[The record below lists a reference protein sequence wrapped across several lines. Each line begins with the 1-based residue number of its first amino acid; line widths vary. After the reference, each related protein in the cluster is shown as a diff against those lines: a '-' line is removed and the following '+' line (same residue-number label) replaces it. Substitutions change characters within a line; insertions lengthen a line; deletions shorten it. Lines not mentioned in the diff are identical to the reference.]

1 MALELP
7 GSFSLSAAAPSLTA
21 TNETVYLL
29 EERKTRTSAVGAAN
43 VPDHFIK
50 VTKNLNAS
58 VSYHQSNT
66 GAAAG
71 TDDSWSLAALSANSN
86 DDAAD
91 ATLKLPTPTGSTT
104 FQVGQIQIDLDD
116 VDSSISAT
124 NAQKA
129 AFRVMMTANIN
140 DQGVLSASCEVQ
152 RAASAADT
160 TLAIVDEAGH
170 AQYLYFDD
178 SSDGSSDTFSQ
189 KPAAG
194 WTGGDADDVEDKL
207 SQNLSNSAVES
218 AYATAIA
225 TTKNSIDSQ
234 NVISSWSLGIS
245 AVSADPDSALT
256 QHARA
261 RVGASANPESATIFS
276 AGDKLIAASGGSA
289 IGASYS
295 VVIQDFNS
303 SNQTIVS
310 GTVFGFFE
318 QSSAGAL

>member
-7 GSFSLSAAAPSLTA
+7 GSFSLSAAAPSLTSTDA
-21 TNETVYLL
+21 TVYLL
-29 EERKTRTSAVGAAN
+29 EERKTRSSAVGSASI
-43 VPDHFIK
+43 PDHFIK
-50 VTKNLNAS
+50 VVKNLNAS

-71 TDDSWSLAALSANSN
+71 TDDSWSLAALSANST
-86 DDAAD
+86 DDADD
-91 ATLKLPTPTGSTT
+91 ATLLLPTPTGSTT
-104 FQVGQIQIDLDD
+104 FQVGRIQIDTSDLD
-116 VDSSISAT
+116 STLSASA
-124 NAQKA
+124 AQQA
-129 AFRVMMTANIN
+129 AFKVMMTANIN
-140 DQGVLSASCEVQ
+140 NQGVLSASCEVQ
-152 RAASAADT
+152 RAASATDT
-160 TLAIVDEAGH
+160 TLAIADEAGH

-178 SSDGSSDTFSQ
+178 ASDGANDTFSQ
-189 KPAAG
+189 KPAAA
-194 WTGGDADDVEDKL
+194 WQSGDADDVEDKL
-207 SQNLSNSAVES
+207 SQNLSNSAVET

-225 TTKNSIDSQ
+225 ATTGSINNQ

-245 AVSADPDSALT
+245 AVAADPDSSLT

-261 RVGASANPESATIFS
+261 RVGASANPESTTIFS

-303 SNQTIVS
+303 TNQTIVS

-318 QSSAGAL
+318 QSA

>member
-7 GSFSLSAAAPSLTA
+7 GSFSLSAAAPSLTSTDA
-21 TNETVYLL
+21 TVYLL
-29 EERKTRTSAVGAAN
+29 EERKTRSSAVGSASI
-43 VPDHFIK
+43 PDHFIK
-50 VTKNLNAS
+50 VVKNLNAS

-71 TDDSWSLAALSANSN
+71 TDDSWSLAALSANST
-86 DDAAD
+86 DDADD
-91 ATLKLPTPTGSTT
+91 ATLLLPTPTGSTT
-104 FQVGQIQIDLDD
+104 FQVGRIQIDTSDLD
-116 VDSSISAT
+116 STLSASA
-124 NAQKA
+124 AQQA
-129 AFRVMMTANIN
+129 AFKVMMTANISN
-140 DQGVLSASCEVQ
+140 QGVLSASCEVQ
-152 RAASAADT
+152 RAASATDT
-160 TLAIVDEAGH
+160 TLAIADEAGH

-178 SSDGSSDTFSQ
+178 ASDGANDTFSQ
-189 KPAAG
+189 KPAAA
-194 WTGGDADDVEDKL
+194 WQSGDADDVEDKL
-207 SQNLSNSAVES
+207 SQNLSNSAVET

-225 TTKNSIDSQ
+225 STTGSINNQ

-245 AVSADPDSALT
+245 AVAADPDSSLT

-261 RVGASANPESATIFS
+261 RVGASANPESTTIFS

-303 SNQTIVS
+303 TNQTIVS

-318 QSSAGAL
+318 QSA

>member
-7 GSFSLSAAAPSLTA
+7 GSFSLSAAAPSLTS

-29 EERKTRTSAVGAAN
+29 EERKTRTSAVGSAN

-58 VSYHQSNT
+58 VTYHQSNT
-66 GAAAG
+66 GAASG
-71 TDDSWSLAALSANSN
+71 TDDAWSLAALSANST
-86 DDAAD
+86 DDSDD
-91 ATLKLPTPTGSTT
+91 ATLLLPTPTGSTT
-104 FQVGQIQIDLDD
+104 FQVGRIQIDTSDLD
-116 VDSSISAT
+116 STLSASA
-124 NAQKA
+124 AQQA
-129 AFRVMMTANIN
+129 AFKVMMTANIN
-140 DQGVLSASCEVQ
+140 NQGVLSASCEVQ
-152 RAASAADT
+152 RAASATDT
-160 TLAIVDEAGH
+160 TLAIADEAGH

-178 SSDGSSDTFSQ
+178 ASDGANDTFSQ
-189 KPAAG
+189 KPSAA
-194 WTGGDADDVEDKL
+194 WQSGDADDVEDKL
-207 SQNLSNSAVES
+207 SQNLSNSAVET

-225 TTKNSIDSQ
+225 STTGSINNQ

-245 AVSADPDSALT
+245 AVAADPDSSLT

-261 RVGASANPESATIFS
+261 RVGASANPESTTIFS

-303 SNQTIVS
+303 TNQTIVS
-310 GTVFGFFE
+310 GTVYGFFE
-318 QSSAGAL
+318 QSS

>member
-7 GSFSLSAAAPSLTA
+7 GSFSLSAAAPSLTSTDA
-21 TNETVYLL
+21 TVYLL
-29 EERKTRTSAVGAAN
+29 EERKTRSSAVGSAS

-50 VTKNLNAS
+50 VVKNLNAS

-71 TDDSWSLAALSANSN
+71 TDDSWSLAALSANST
-86 DDAAD
+86 DDADD
-91 ATLKLPTPTGSTT
+91 ATLLLPTPTGSTT
-104 FQVGQIQIDLDD
+104 FQVGRIQIDTSDLD
-116 VDSSISAT
+116 STLSASA
-124 NAQKA
+124 AQQA
-129 AFRVMMTANIN
+129 AFKVMMTANISN
-140 DQGVLSASCEVQ
+140 QGVLSASCEVQ
-152 RAASAADT
+152 RAASATDT
-160 TLAIVDEAGH
+160 TLAIADEAGH

-178 SSDGSSDTFSQ
+178 ASDGANDTFSQ
-189 KPAAG
+189 KPAAA
-194 WTGGDADDVEDKL
+194 WQSGDADDVEDKL
-207 SQNLSNSAVES
+207 SQNLSNSAVET

-225 TTKNSIDSQ
+225 ATTGSINNQ

-245 AVSADPDSALT
+245 AVAADPDSSLT

-261 RVGASANPESATIFS
+261 RVGASANPESTTIFS

-303 SNQTIVS
+303 TNQTIVS

-318 QSSAGAL
+318 QSA

>member
-7 GSFSLSAAAPSLTA
+7 GSFSLSAAAPSLTSTDA
-21 TNETVYLL
+21 TVYLL
-29 EERKTRTSAVGAAN
+29 EERKTRSSAVGSAS

-50 VTKNLNAS
+50 VVKNLNAS

-71 TDDSWSLAALSANSN
+71 TDDSWSLAALSANST
-86 DDAAD
+86 DDADD
-91 ATLKLPTPTGSTT
+91 ATLLLPTPTGSTT
-104 FQVGQIQIDLDD
+104 FQVGRIQIDTSDLD
-116 VDSSISAT
+116 STLSASA
-124 NAQKA
+124 AQQA
-129 AFRVMMTANIN
+129 AFKVMMTANIN
-140 DQGVLSASCEVQ
+140 NQGVLSASCEVQ
-152 RAASAADT
+152 RAASATDT
-160 TLAIVDEAGH
+160 TLAIADEAGH

-178 SSDGSSDTFSQ
+178 ASDGANDTFSQ
-189 KPAAG
+189 KPAAA
-194 WTGGDADDVEDKL
+194 WQSGDADDVEDKL
-207 SQNLSNSAVES
+207 SQNLSNSAVET

-225 TTKNSIDSQ
+225 STTSSINNQ

-245 AVSADPDSALT
+245 AVAADPDSSLT

-261 RVGASANPESATIFS
+261 RVGASANPESTTIFS

-303 SNQTIVS
+303 TNQTIVS

-318 QSSAGAL
+318 QSS

>member
-7 GSFSLSAAAPSLTA
+7 GSFSLSAAAPSLTSTDA
-21 TNETVYLL
+21 TVYLL
-29 EERKTRTSAVGAAN
+29 EERKTRSSAVGSAN

-71 TDDSWSLAALSANSN
+71 TDDSWSLAALSANST
-86 DDAAD
+86 DDADD
-91 ATLKLPTPTGSTT
+91 ATLLLPTPTGSTT
-104 FQVGQIQIDLDD
+104 FQVGRIQIDTSDLD
-116 VDSSISAT
+116 STLSASA
-124 NAQKA
+124 AQQA
-129 AFRVMMTANIN
+129 AFKVMMTANIN
-140 DQGVLSASCEVQ
+140 NQGVLSASCEVQ
-152 RAASAADT
+152 RAASATDT
-160 TLAIVDEAGH
+160 TLAIADEAGH

-178 SSDGSSDTFSQ
+178 ASDGANDTFSQ
-189 KPAAG
+189 KPAAA
-194 WTGGDADDVEDKL
+194 WQSGDADDVEDKL
-207 SQNLSNSAVES
+207 SQNLSNSAVET

-225 TTKNSIDSQ
+225 ATTGSINNQ

-245 AVSADPDSALT
+245 AVAADPDSSLT

-261 RVGASANPESATIFS
+261 RVGASANPESTTIFS

-303 SNQTIVS
+303 TNQTIVS

-318 QSSAGAL
+318 QSA

>member
-7 GSFSLSAAAPSLTA
+7 GSFSLSAAAPSLTSTDA
-21 TNETVYLL
+21 TVYLL
-29 EERKTRTSAVGAAN
+29 EERKTRSSAVGSAS

-50 VTKNLNAS
+50 VVKNLNAS

-71 TDDSWSLAALSANSN
+71 TDDSWSLAALSANST
-86 DDAAD
+86 DDADD
-91 ATLKLPTPTGSTT
+91 ATLLLPTPTGSTT
-104 FQVGQIQIDLDD
+104 FQVGRIQIDTSDLD
-116 VDSSISAT
+116 STLSASA
-124 NAQKA
+124 AQQA
-129 AFRVMMTANIN
+129 AFKVMMTANIN
-140 DQGVLSASCEVQ
+140 NQGVLSASCEVQ
-152 RAASAADT
+152 RAASATDT
-160 TLAIVDEAGH
+160 TLAIADEAGH

-178 SSDGSSDTFSQ
+178 ASDGANDTFSQ
-189 KPAAG
+189 KPAAA
-194 WTGGDADDVEDKL
+194 WQSGDADDVEDKL
-207 SQNLSNSAVES
+207 SQNLSNSAVET

-225 TTKNSIDSQ
+225 ATTGSINNQ

-245 AVSADPDSALT
+245 AVAADPDSSLT

-261 RVGASANPESATIFS
+261 RVGASANPESTTIFS

-303 SNQTIVS
+303 TNQTIVS

-318 QSSAGAL
+318 QSS

>member
-7 GSFSLSAAAPSLTA
+7 GSFSLSAAAPSLTS

-29 EERKTRTSAVGAAN
+29 EERKTRSSAVGSAN

-58 VSYHQSNT
+58 VTYHQSNT

-71 TDDSWSLAALSANSN
+71 TDDSWSLAALSANST
-86 DDAAD
+86 DDSDD
-91 ATLKLPTPTGSTT
+91 ATLLLPTPTGSTT
-104 FQVGQIQIDLDD
+104 FQVGQIQIDTDN
-116 VDSSISAT
+116 VDSTLSASA
-124 NAQKA
+124 AQRA

-140 DQGVLSASCEVQ
+140 NQGVLSASCEVQ
-152 RAASAADT
+152 RAASATDT
-160 TLAIVDEAGH
+160 TLAVADEAGH

-178 SSDGSSDTFSQ
+178 ADSGANDTFSQ

-194 WTGGDADDVEDKL
+194 WTSGDADDVEDKL
-207 SQNLSNSAVES
+207 SQNLSNSAVET

-225 TTKNSIDSQ
+225 STTGSINSQ

-261 RVGASANPESATIFS
+261 RVGASASPESTSIFS

-310 GTVFGFFE
+310 GTVYGFFE
-318 QSSAGAL
+318 QSS

>member
-7 GSFSLSAAAPSLTA
+7 GSFSLSAAAPSLTSTDA
-21 TNETVYLL
+21 TVYLL
-29 EERKTRTSAVGAAN
+29 EERKTRSSAVGSAS

-50 VTKNLNAS
+50 VVKNLNAS

-71 TDDSWSLAALSANSN
+71 TDDSWSLAALSANST
-86 DDAAD
+86 DDADD
-91 ATLKLPTPTGSTT
+91 ATLLLPTPTGSTT
-104 FQVGQIQIDLDD
+104 FQVGRIQIDTSDLD
-116 VDSSISAT
+116 STLSASA
-124 NAQKA
+124 AQQA
-129 AFRVMMTANIN
+129 AFKVMMTANIN
-140 DQGVLSASCEVQ
+140 NQGVLSASCEVQ
-152 RAASAADT
+152 RAASATDT
-160 TLAIVDEAGH
+160 TLAIADEAGH

-178 SSDGSSDTFSQ
+178 ASDGANDTFSQ
-189 KPAAG
+189 KPSAA
-194 WTGGDADDVEDKL
+194 WQSGDADDVEDKL
-207 SQNLSNSAVES
+207 SQNLSNSAVET

-225 TTKNSIDSQ
+225 ATTGSINNQ

-245 AVSADPDSALT
+245 AVAADPDSSLT

-261 RVGASANPESATIFS
+261 RVGASANPESTTIFS

-303 SNQTIVS
+303 TNQTIVS

-318 QSSAGAL
+318 QSS

>member
-7 GSFSLSAAAPSLTA
+7 GSFSLSAAAPSLTS
-21 TNETVYLL
+21 TDETVYLL
-29 EERKTRTSAVGAAN
+29 EERKTRSSAVGSAN

-71 TDDSWSLAALSANSN
+71 TDDSWSLAALSANST
-86 DDAAD
+86 DDSDD
-91 ATLKLPTPTGSTT
+91 ATLLLPTPTGSTT
-104 FQVGQIQIDLDD
+104 FQVGRIQIDTSDLD
-116 VDSSISAT
+116 STLSASA
-124 NAQKA
+124 AQQA
-129 AFRVMMTANIN
+129 AFKVMMTANISN
-140 DQGVLSASCEVQ
+140 QGVLSASCEVQ
-152 RAASAADT
+152 RAASATDT
-160 TLAIVDEAGH
+160 TLAIADEAGH

-178 SSDGSSDTFSQ
+178 SSDGSNDTFSQ
-189 KPAAG
+189 KPAAA
-194 WTGGDADDVEDKL
+194 WQSGDADDVEDKL
-207 SQNLSNSAVES
+207 SQNLSNSAVET

-225 TTKNSIDSQ
+225 STTGSINNQ

-245 AVSADPDSALT
+245 AVAADPDSSLT

-261 RVGASANPESATIFS
+261 RVGASANPESTTIFS

-303 SNQTIVS
+303 TNQTIVS
-310 GTVFGFFE
+310 GTVYGFFE
-318 QSSAGAL
+318 QSS

>member
-21 TNETVYLL
+21 TDATVYLL
-29 EERKTRTSAVGAAN
+29 EERKTRSSAVGSASI
-43 VPDHFIK
+43 PDHFIK
-50 VTKNLNAS
+50 VVKNLNAS

-71 TDDSWSLAALSANSN
+71 TDDSWSLAALSANST
-86 DDAAD
+86 DDSDD
-91 ATLKLPTPTGSTT
+91 ATLLLPTPTGSTT
-104 FQVGQIQIDLDD
+104 FQVGRIQIDTSDLD
-116 VDSSISAT
+116 STLSASA
-124 NAQKA
+124 AQQA
-129 AFRVMMTANIN
+129 AFKVMMTANIN
-140 DQGVLSASCEVQ
+140 NQGVLSASCEVQ
-152 RAASAADT
+152 RAASATDT
-160 TLAIVDEAGH
+160 TLAIADEAGH

-178 SSDGSSDTFSQ
+178 ASDGANDTFSQ
-189 KPAAG
+189 KPAAA
-194 WTGGDADDVEDKL
+194 WQSGDADDVEDKL
-207 SQNLSNSAVES
+207 SQNLSNSAVET

-225 TTKNSIDSQ
+225 STTGSINSQ

-245 AVSADPDSALT
+245 AVAADPDSSLT

-261 RVGASANPESATIFS
+261 RVGASANPESTTIFS

-303 SNQTIVS
+303 TNQTIVS

-318 QSSAGAL
+318 QSA

>member
-7 GSFSLSAAAPSLTA
+7 GSFSLSAAAPSLTSTDA
-21 TNETVYLL
+21 TVYLL
-29 EERKTRTSAVGAAN
+29 EERKTRSSAVGSAN

-66 GAAAG
+66 GASAG
-71 TDDSWSLAALSANSN
+71 TDDSWSLAALSANST

-91 ATLKLPTPTGSTT
+91 ATLLLPTPAGSTT
-104 FQVGQIQIDLDD
+104 FQVGRIQIDSQD
-116 VDSSISAT
+116 VDSTLSASA
-124 NAQKA
+124 AQQA
-129 AFRVMMTANIN
+129 AFKVMMTANIN
-140 DQGVLSASCEVQ
+140 NQGVLSASCEVQ
-152 RAASAADT
+152 RAASATDT
-160 TLAIVDEAGH
+160 TLAIADEAGH

-178 SSDGSSDTFSQ
+178 AQDGGNDTFSQ
-189 KPAAG
+189 KPNNA
-194 WTGGDADDVEDKL
+194 WLTGDADDVEDKL
-207 SQNLSNSAVES
+207 SQNLSNSAVET

-225 TTKNSIDSQ
+225 STTSSINSQ
-234 NVISSWSLGIS
+234 NVISSWSLGIA
-245 AVSADPDSALT
+245 AVAADPDSSLT

-261 RVGASANPESATIFS
+261 RVGASANPESTTIFS

-303 SNQTIVS
+303 TNQTIVS

-318 QSSAGAL
+318 QSS

>member
-7 GSFSLSAAAPSLTA
+7 GSFSLSAAAPSLTSTDA
-21 TNETVYLL
+21 TVYLL
-29 EERKTRTSAVGAAN
+29 EERKTRSSAVGSAS

-50 VTKNLNAS
+50 VVKNLNAS

-71 TDDSWSLAALSANSN
+71 TDDSWSLAALSANST
-86 DDAAD
+86 DDADD
-91 ATLKLPTPTGSTT
+91 ATLLLPTPTGSTT
-104 FQVGQIQIDLDD
+104 FQVGRIQIDTSDLD
-116 VDSSISAT
+116 STLSASA
-124 NAQKA
+124 AQQA
-129 AFRVMMTANIN
+129 AFKVMMTANISN
-140 DQGVLSASCEVQ
+140 QGVLSASCEVQ
-152 RAASAADT
+152 RAASATDT
-160 TLAIVDEAGH
+160 TLAIADEAGH

-178 SSDGSSDTFSQ
+178 ASDGANDTFSQ
-189 KPAAG
+189 KPAAA
-194 WTGGDADDVEDKL
+194 WQSGDADDVEDKL
-207 SQNLSNSAVES
+207 SQNLSNSAVET

-225 TTKNSIDSQ
+225 ATTGSINNQ

-245 AVSADPDSALT
+245 AVAADPDSSLT

-261 RVGASANPESATIFS
+261 RVGASANPESTTIFS

-303 SNQTIVS
+303 TNQTIVS

-318 QSSAGAL
+318 QSS

>member
-7 GSFSLSAAAPSLTA
+7 GSFSLSAAAPSLTSTDA
-21 TNETVYLL
+21 TVYLL
-29 EERKTRTSAVGAAN
+29 EERKTRSSAVGSAS

-50 VTKNLNAS
+50 VVKNLNAS

-71 TDDSWSLAALSANSN
+71 TDDSWSLAALSANST
-86 DDAAD
+86 DDADD
-91 ATLKLPTPTGSTT
+91 ATLLLPTPTGSTT
-104 FQVGQIQIDLDD
+104 FQVGRIQIDTSDLD
-116 VDSSISAT
+116 STLSASA
-124 NAQKA
+124 AQQA
-129 AFRVMMTANIN
+129 AFKVMMTANIN
-140 DQGVLSASCEVQ
+140 NQGVLSASCEVQ
-152 RAASAADT
+152 RAASATDT
-160 TLAIVDEAGH
+160 TLAIADEAGH

-178 SSDGSSDTFSQ
+178 ASDGANDTFSQ
-189 KPAAG
+189 KPAAA
-194 WTGGDADDVEDKL
+194 WQSGDADDVEDKL
-207 SQNLSNSAVES
+207 SQNLSNSAVET

-225 TTKNSIDSQ
+225 STTGSINNQ

-245 AVSADPDSALT
+245 AVAADPDSSLT

-261 RVGASANPESATIFS
+261 RVGASANPESTTIFS

-303 SNQTIVS
+303 TNQTIVS

-318 QSSAGAL
+318 QSS

>member
-7 GSFSLSAAAPSLTA
+7 GSFSLSAAAPSLTSTDA
-21 TNETVYLL
+21 TVYLL
-29 EERKTRTSAVGAAN
+29 EERKTRSSAVGSAS

-50 VTKNLNAS
+50 VVKNLNAS

-71 TDDSWSLAALSANSN
+71 TDDSWSLAALPANST
-86 DDAAD
+86 DDADD
-91 ATLKLPTPTGSTT
+91 ATLLLPTPTGSTT
-104 FQVGQIQIDLDD
+104 FQVGRIQIDTSDLD
-116 VDSSISAT
+116 STLSASA
-124 NAQKA
+124 AQQA
-129 AFRVMMTANIN
+129 AFKVMMTANIN
-140 DQGVLSASCEVQ
+140 NQGVLSASCEVQ
-152 RAASAADT
+152 RAASATDT
-160 TLAIVDEAGH
+160 TLAIADEAGH

-178 SSDGSSDTFSQ
+178 ASDGANDTFSQ
-189 KPAAG
+189 KPAAA
-194 WTGGDADDVEDKL
+194 WQSGDADDVEDKL
-207 SQNLSNSAVES
+207 SQNLSNSAVET

-225 TTKNSIDSQ
+225 ATTGSINSQ

-245 AVSADPDSALT
+245 AVAADPDSSLT

-261 RVGASANPESATIFS
+261 RVGASANPESTTIFS

-303 SNQTIVS
+303 TNQTIVS

-318 QSSAGAL
+318 QSS